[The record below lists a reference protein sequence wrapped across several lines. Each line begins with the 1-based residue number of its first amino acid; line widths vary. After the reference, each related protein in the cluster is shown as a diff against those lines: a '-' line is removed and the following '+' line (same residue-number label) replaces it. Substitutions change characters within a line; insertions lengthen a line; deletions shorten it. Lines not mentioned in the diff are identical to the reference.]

1 MLWKTIL
8 PPGWAWFHITSRSQ
22 YKADAHVDLPVI
34 DGKVNAI
41 TRRGICPYHHQ
52 YTMPNAIYFH
62 LNRSS
67 TLKNKYQESGSFRI
81 FHEMCHMWYFT
92 FLSRSPLNLKRIQ
105 THLQS
110 CLGLEN
116 YRNNFTLSLPIGH
129 MCCQKQLG
137 KCVYW
142 FSHRTWSCLLWWPA
156 MSITIHEHHVKY

>member
-1 MLWKTIL
+1 MPWKTIL

-81 FHEMCHMWYFT
+81 FSEMCHMWYFT

-105 THLQS
+105 AHRVVWGLKITEIISLSVCPSAICVAKSNWVNVYIGFPTKLDLVCCGDLQ
-110 CLGLEN
+110 
-116 YRNNFTLSLPIGH
+116 
-129 MCCQKQLG
+129 CQ
-137 KCVYW
+137 
-142 FSHRTWSCLLWWPA
+142 
-156 MSITIHEHHVKY
+156 

>member
-67 TLKNKYQESGSFRI
+67 TLKNKCQERAACFRI
-81 FHEMCHMWYFT
+81 FNDTCDISLFYQEVHWISKRFRPTCRVVWGLKITEIIS
-92 FLSRSPLNLKRIQ
+92 LSVCPSAICVAKSNWVNVYIGFPTELDLVCGGD
-105 THLQS
+105 LQ
-110 CLGLEN
+110 
-116 YRNNFTLSLPIGH
+116 
-129 MCCQKQLG
+129 CQ
-137 KCVYW
+137 
-142 FSHRTWSCLLWWPA
+142 
-156 MSITIHEHHVKY
+156 